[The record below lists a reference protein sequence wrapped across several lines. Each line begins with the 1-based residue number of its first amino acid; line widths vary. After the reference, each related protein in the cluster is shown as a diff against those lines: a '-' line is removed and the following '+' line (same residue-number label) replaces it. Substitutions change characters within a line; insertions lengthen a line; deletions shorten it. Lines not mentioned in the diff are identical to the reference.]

1 MVQPQTTP
9 ESEEPE
15 FELPRRFGR
24 YVLFDRIGRGG
35 MAEIYLA
42 RGTTQMGAVRLAV
55 VKLVLNRFTND
66 PGFSAMLTSEARLAA
81 RLSHANVVQTFDLG
95 REENRLYIAM
105 EYVEGFDL
113 TQLLKKLR
121 ERKLAMPAEFG
132 FFIVMEMLRGLDYA
146 HRRSDDQGGALG
158 IVHRDVSPSNVLVS
172 LEGEVKLCD
181 FGIARAVTDL
191 TELPEGALE
200 GKAAY
205 MSPEHARGEKVD
217 ARADVFSATTIL
229 WEILSGRR
237 MYKAQE
243 GRDVLA
249 VAKSGD
255 VPPLPARGLPD
266 HARLAAIVSK
276 GLARDRGDR
285 YASAGALLDDLEDY
299 VVKNRLTAS
308 PMRFGAFLTEHFEDE
323 IVAVRRER
331 ERAAI
336 GLASSLPPPE
346 VMPVLP
352 RGSSPPPEPPPVTKP
367 SQRPEQVDE
376 LDADAVLDDAPDLDA
391 IERKSLV
398 STPPAPHALPSDPAP
413 LLVAPVLLTD
423 PGLSTP
429 PVTPS
434 TPEAPATTGA
444 PRRSP
449 VVYIAAAVGLVAVML
464 AVAFALRG

>member
-1 MVQPQTTP
+1 MAPTTDP
-9 ESEEPE
+9 EAPE

-42 RGTTQMGAVRLAV
+42 RGTTQMGAARLAV
-55 VKLVLNRFTND
+55 VKLVLNRFTD
-66 PGFSAMLTSEARLAA
+66 DAAFSAMLISEARLAA

-113 TQLLKKLR
+113 TQLLKKCR
-121 ERKLAMPAEFG
+121 ERKLPLPADFG
-132 FFIVMEMLRGLDYA
+132 FFLVMEMLRGLDYA
-146 HRRSDDQGGALG
+146 HRRRGEDGEVLG
-158 IVHRDVSPSNVLVS
+158 IVHRDVSPSNVLIS

-255 VPPLPARGLPD
+255 VPPLPDRGLPD
-266 HARLAAIVSK
+266 YARLSAIVAK
-276 GLARDRGDR
+276 GLAPNRDDR
-285 YASAGALLDDLEDY
+285 YASAGALLDDLESY
-299 VVKNRLTAS
+299 VVANKITTS
-308 PMRFGAFLTEHFEDE
+308 PMRFGAFLTDHFEDE
-323 IVAVRRER
+323 LVGLRRER

-336 GLASSLPPPE
+336 GLAENLPLPDVIPALPQAEAPAEPSSVEPE
-346 VMPVLP
+346 SVA
-352 RGSSPPPEPPPVTKP
+352 S
-367 SQRPEQVDE
+367 
-376 LDADAVLDDAPDLDA
+376 DALEDDDTPDLDA
-391 IERKSLV
+391 IARESH
-398 STPPAPHALPSDPAP
+398 SPPTPAQPEPVEPDA
-413 LLVAPVLLTD
+413 LVAPVL
-423 PGLSTP
+423 STP
-429 PVTPS
+429 PAVAAPDAPKPAAVPS
-434 TPEAPATTGA
+434 ADAPAKR
-444 PRRSP
+444 PP
-449 VVYIAAAVGLVAVML
+449 VAAIAAVVAVL
-464 AVAFALRG
+464 VVIAVVIAMKG